1 MGTRSL
7 IVFEDDNGNYI
18 ATIYRQY
25 DGYPSGLG
33 KDLYDI
39 MNGMVV
45 VNGFSSDTPKK
56 AANGIGCLAAQAV
69 AGLKDGIGNV
79 YLKSSPNSFQDLLQT
94 IDDCW
99 AEYTYIISVHEGK
112 PRVHLYDGHNL
123 EFEGTFEDMCARYGF
138 CAAEVPSEDLVDA

>member
-7 IVFEDDNGNYI
+7 TVFEDDKGNYI

-45 VNGFSSDTPKK
+45 VNGFNSDTPKK
-56 AANGIGCLAAQAV
+56 AANGIGCMAAQVV
-69 AGLKDGIGNV
+69 AGLKECIGNV
-79 YLKSSPNSFQDLLQT
+79 YLKSSPMSFQDLLQT

-112 PRVHLYDGHNL
+112 PRVHLYDGHDL
-123 EFEGTFEDMCARYGF
+123 EFEGTFEAMGVRYGF
-138 CAAEVPSEDLVDA
+138 CEETVQEELVDA